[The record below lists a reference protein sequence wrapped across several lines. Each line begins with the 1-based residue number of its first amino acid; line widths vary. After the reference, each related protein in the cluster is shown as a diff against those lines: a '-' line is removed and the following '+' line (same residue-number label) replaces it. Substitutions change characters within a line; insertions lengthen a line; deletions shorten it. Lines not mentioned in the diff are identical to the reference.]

1 MLTPWVTPQQL
12 LNAPGAQPHGDV
24 GGWLNPDFSE
34 EFLNLICCSA
44 SSILYRLTGRQ
55 FAQGGTAYARP
66 ARVNRNCGCLP
77 WMFATWGG
85 WGSAWSTVLGY
96 GIGGYS
102 GGACGCPSQAEL
114 VLPGPVQITRVT
126 VNGQVLQAGTD
137 YMLLNKRRLVRLTTQ
152 PETPAPNTNVLAVW
166 PCCQNLTLP
175 DGSPGTWSVEY
186 AWGQPIPA
194 DGKQAALKLAIEMA
208 KAWSG
213 GSSELPERVTSI
225 ARQGVT
231 AIAID
236 PMTFIERGLTGLP
249 LVDLFIT
256 SSNPFGLRRRSR
268 VMSPDTIAIEE
279 MPPYQEMLTLSE
291 PILGVALPG

>member
-1 MLTPWVTPQQL
+1 MLNPWVTPAQIQTS
-12 LNAPGAQPHGDV
+12 PGALVDANGAQ
-24 GGWLNPDFSE
+24 GWLNPALDG
-34 EFLNLICCSA
+34 EFLNQICCAA

-96 GIGGYS
+96 GIGAYGS
-102 GGACGCPSQAEL
+102 GCGCPSQAEL
-114 VLPGPVQITRVT
+114 VLPGPVNVTKVT
-126 VNGQVLQAGTD
+126 VNGEVLIPGTD
-137 YMLLNKRRLVRLTTQ
+137 YMLLNKRRLVRIAQQ
-152 PETPAPNTNVLAVW
+152 PDTPAPNTNVLAVW
-166 PCCQNLTLP
+166 PCCQNLTIP

-186 AWGQPIPA
+186 AWGQPVPP
-194 DGKQAALKLAIEMA
+194 DGQQAALKLAIELA

-213 GSSELPERVTSI
+213 SPSELPERVTSI

-231 AIAID
+231 AIVID
-236 PMTFIERGLTGLP
+236 PLTFIEKGLTGLP
-249 LVDLFIT
+249 MVDLFIV
-256 SSNPFGLRRRSR
+256 SSNPFGLRRRAR

-279 MPPYQEMLTLSE
+279 MPPFQEMLTLAE
-291 PILGVALPG
+291 PILG

>member
-1 MLTPWVTPQQL
+1 MSDEQ
-12 LNAPGAQPHGDV
+12 
-24 GGWLNPDFSE
+24 
-34 EFLNLICCSA
+34 LNLTCAAA

-55 FAQGGTAYARP
+55 FATGGRAFTRP

-114 VLPGPVQITRVT
+114 VLPGPVSRIMNVT
-126 VNGQVLQAGTD
+126 VNGQVLTPGVD

-175 DGSPGTWSVEY
+175 LGSPGTWSVDY
-186 AWGQPIPA
+186 AWGQPVPP
-194 DGKQAALKLAIEMA
+194 DGVQAALKLATELS
-208 KAWSG
+208 KAWTT

-225 ARQGVT
+225 ARQGIT

-236 PMTFIERGLTGLP
+236 PLTFIEHGLTGLP
-249 LVDLFIT
+249 MVDLFIV
-256 SSNPFGLRRRSR
+256 SANPFGLRRRAR
-268 VMSPDTIAIEE
+268 VMSPDTVAIEE
-279 MPPYQEMLTLSE
+279 QPHYEEMLTLAE
-291 PILGVALPG
+291 PILAS